1 MKQLIA
7 RVSPEARFYIIFWT
21 VMFTIAAIGA
31 KSKVDNAKHH
41 GATQRTRQIGQPNG
55 WHVYSVRGGHR

>member
-31 KSKVDNAKHH
+31 KDKVDNAKHH
-41 GATQRTRQIGQPNG
+41 GTTQRTRQIGQPNG
-55 WHVYSVRGGHR
+55 WHVNSMRGSHR